1 MPLGVVDLIEV
12 EGDRLREI
20 AQGFLDRVAL
30 AGYIDLKTL
39 RYVPV
44 LFLVDRGGQVARG
57 THGLSVT
64 LESRFVVLSLG
75 WPRPPRSGNCR
86 SPILKASVR
95 EYRTSRV

>member
-12 EGDRLREI
+12 QGDSLREI

-44 LFLVDRGGQVARG
+44 VFLVDRGGQVARG

-64 LESRFVVLSLG
+64 LESRFVVLS
-75 WPRPPRSGNCR
+75 
-86 SPILKASVR
+86 
-95 EYRTSRV
+95 